1 MHPKAQ
7 RLHPHLE
14 RVYVAVNSDF
24 DPTGYVQPRSV
35 TWQDGRTFRIEQVK
49 DFRPAD
55 TVGLHLSGDCY
66 TVIINGRETHLYFE
80 RTDPHLSRSRVGR
93 WFVETYQGKECQ
105 K

>member
-35 TWQDGRTFRIEQVK
+35 TWQDGRTFRIDRVK

-66 TVIINGRETHLYFE
+66 TAIINGREAHLYFE
-80 RTDPHLSRSRVGR
+80 RTDLCLSRSRVGR
-93 WFVETYQGKECQ
+93 WFVETYQGKERQ
-105 K
+105 